1 MQSVKVLCEDNGRV
15 VECEVIH
22 YMEKSYMTV
31 NVGFLSTCRPLSM
44 QWNSKQ
50 QKFRAS
56 MTGLDFVADAP
67 RTY

>member
-31 NVGFLSTCRPLSM
+31 NVGSTPLSM